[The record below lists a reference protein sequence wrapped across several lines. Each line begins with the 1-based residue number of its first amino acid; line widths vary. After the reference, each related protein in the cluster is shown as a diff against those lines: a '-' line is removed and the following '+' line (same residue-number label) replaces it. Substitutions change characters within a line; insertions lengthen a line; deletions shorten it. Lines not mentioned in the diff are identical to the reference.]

1 MSYIGSVERT
11 IDLDQ
16 KEDTE
21 LVLKGVAS
29 CSVLEERILLGA
41 YLRIVSISFFSH
53 TVVSSSGYSQLS
65 LR

>member
-11 IDLDQ
+11 IDLDH
-16 KEDTE
+16 EDTE
-21 LVLKGVAS
+21 LVLKGIAS

-65 LR
+65 LL